1 MKLTNTGIAANRL
14 NRAQL
19 SECFADLH
27 APLDA
32 HEAAVA
38 ADRCY
43 FCYDAPCV
51 TACPTGID
59 IPLFIRQISTGMADA
74 AARTIFDSNILGG
87 ICARV
92 CPVENLCEGACV
104 REEAE
109 GDPVQ
114 IGRLQRHA
122 TDGLM
127 AQKTHPY
134 QRAKNTGKNVAVV
147 GGGAAGLAAAHRLA
161 LLGID
166 AHILESREKL
176 GGLNEYGIAAYKV
189 VNDFAQK
196 EVEWL
201 LQIGGI
207 THQCGVML
215 GRDFTLASLL
225 AEFDAVFLS
234 IGLGDTRDLGIDGAD
249 SPNVTPA
256 TEFIADLRQAPA
268 LEKVAIGR
276 RVVVIGGGM
285 TAIDAAVQSKLLGAS
300 EVTIAYRRGA
310 SDMPASQ
317 YEQELALSKGV
328 QMRFHATPQKME
340 TTSAG
345 IKVHFA
351 VKGDDDFALEADQIF
366 TAIGQVLDPP
376 PPEIAVENGKI
387 KIDAQYKTSM
397 DGVWAGG
404 DCTGLGDDITVTA
417 VAHGRDAAI
426 QIHNSLTGGK
436 HG

>member
-1 MKLTNTGIAANRL
+1 MTSTGIAANRL
-14 NRAQL
+14 NRAQIE
-19 SECFADLH
+19 ECFADLH
-27 APLDA
+27 APLDT
-32 HEAAVA
+32 HEVAVA

-87 ICARV
+87 MCARV

-109 GDPVQ
+109 GAPVQ

-122 TDGLM
+122 TDSLM
-127 AQKTHPY
+127 VQKTHPY
-134 QRAKNTGKNVAVV
+134 KRAENTGKRVAVV

-207 THQCGVML
+207 THQCGAML
-215 GRDFTLASLL
+215 GRDFTLESLL
-225 AEFDAVFLS
+225 AEFDAVFLG
-234 IGLGDTRDLGIDGAD
+234 IGLGDTRDLDIDGVD
-249 SPNVTPA
+249 SPNVMPA
-256 TEFIADLRQAPA
+256 TEFIANLRQAPA
-268 LEKVAIGR
+268 PEKVAIGR

-310 SDMPASQ
+310 EEMPASQ
-317 YEQELALSKGV
+317 YEKDLALSKGV
-328 QMRFHATPQKME
+328 QMRFNAIPQSVEK
-340 TTSAG
+340 TSDD
-345 IKVHFA
+345 IKVHFT
-351 VKGDDDFALEADQIF
+351 VKDDDDFTLDADQIF
-366 TAIGQVLDPP
+366 TAIGQILDPP
-376 PPEIAVENGKI
+376 PAEITLENGKI
-387 KIDAQYKTSM
+387 KIDAQHKTSM

-404 DCTGLGDDITVTA
+404 DCTDLGDDLTVTA

-426 QIHNSLTGGK
+426 QIHSSLMGGD

>member
-1 MKLTNTGIAANRL
+1 M
-14 NRAQL
+14 
-19 SECFADLH
+19 
-27 APLDA
+27 
-32 HEAAVA
+32 
-38 ADRCY
+38 
-43 FCYDAPCV
+43 
-51 TACPTGID
+51 
-59 IPLFIRQISTGMADA
+59 
-74 AARTIFDSNILGG
+74 
-87 ICARV
+87 
-92 CPVENLCEGACV
+92 
-104 REEAE
+104 
-109 GDPVQ
+109 
-114 IGRLQRHA
+114 
-122 TDGLM
+122 
-127 AQKTHPY
+127 
-134 QRAKNTGKNVAVV
+134 
-147 GGGAAGLAAAHRLA
+147 
-161 LLGID
+161 GID

-215 GRDFTLASLL
+215 GRDFTLESLL
-225 AEFDAVFLS
+225 AEFDAVFLG

-256 TEFIADLRQAPA
+256 TEFIADLRQASA
-268 LEKVAIGR
+268 LDKVAIGR

-310 SDMPASQ
+310 GDMPASQ
-317 YEQELALSKGV
+317 YEQDLALSKGV
-328 QMRFHATPQKME
+328 QMRFNATPQKME
-340 TTSAG
+340 KTSAG

-366 TAIGQVLDPP
+366 TAIGQVIDPP
-376 PPEIAVENGKI
+376 PFDLALENGKI
-387 KIDAQYKTSM
+387 KIDAQHKTSM

-404 DCTGLGDDITVTA
+404 DCTDLGDDITVTA

-426 QIHNSLTGGK
+426 QIHNSLMGGK

>member
-1 MKLTNTGIAANRL
+1 MTSSGIAANRL

-19 SECFADLH
+19 DECFADLH

-32 HEAAVA
+32 HEASVA

-122 TDGLM
+122 TDSLM

-215 GRDFTLASLL
+215 GRDFTLESLL
-225 AEFDAVFLS
+225 AEFDAVFLG

-256 TEFIADLRQAPA
+256 TEFIADLRQASA
-268 LEKVAIGR
+268 LDKVAIGR

-310 SDMPASQ
+310 DAMPASQ
-317 YEQELALSKGV
+317 YEQDLALSKGV
-328 QMRFHATPQKME
+328 QMRFNATPQKME
-340 TTSAG
+340 TTDAG

-351 VKGDDDFALEADQIF
+351 VKDDDDFALEADQIF
-366 TAIGQVLDPP
+366 TAIGQVLEPP
-376 PPEIAVENGKI
+376 PFDLALENGKI
-387 KIDAQYKTSM
+387 KIDAQHKTSM

-404 DCTGLGDDITVTA
+404 DCTDLGDDITVTA